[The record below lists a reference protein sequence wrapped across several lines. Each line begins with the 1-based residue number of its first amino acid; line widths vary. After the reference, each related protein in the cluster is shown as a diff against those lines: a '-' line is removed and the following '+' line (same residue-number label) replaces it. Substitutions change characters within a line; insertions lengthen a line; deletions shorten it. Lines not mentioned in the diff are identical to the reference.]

1 MKVLFA
7 VSNESISEG
16 IVKQYQ
22 KEYKE
27 ILSYKNVYYFN
38 AILKEIQKDKTYD
51 RIIIS
56 EELES
61 FANNNY
67 EAIDKFLFEKLDNI
81 SDEAQDSNGQETSI
95 IFICTDRRTKG
106 SSFLVKLFSIGVY
119 NALLGNDRVK
129 SEVCKLINKPRIK
142 KEAKMYYKI
151 DAEDATY
158 DQSNEKE
165 VSEIE
170 IQSILSHFKK
180 LGKNTDKYAD
190 SFNNIAMQYTD
201 EQLKIIINCLPNS
214 VKAVLEEDSPKYQEM
229 MQSFGG
235 IRAIRASNSMK
246 EEEKRTGIK
255 MDLMG
260 SVSTKIDKPIIIPS
274 SVRKVKSNTN
284 KDTSD
289 SLNIH
294 TQSKV
299 SPKVNED
306 DVIDEDDFV
315 DINKMSSKN
324 QKVVK
329 SNMGMQ
335 NVKKVQSNS
344 PVNKVVKSTQNMNVS
359 ENVKEMK
366 KQTLNVNNSEEAI
379 RQRKISKDISPLDFE
394 RNVQNDS
401 DENADIM
408 QNDMDTKR
416 GRGRPRKTPI
426 DMEPKPKGKRGRPRK
441 VAIEDENL
449 LPGFEEETEE
459 NLLPGFN
466 NEQDDEIGVSNFD
479 TEVEENEELEL
490 PGFDNEV
497 EEDEELELPGFDDEV
512 EEDEELEL
520 PGFDDEVEEDEELEL
535 PGFDDEVEEDEEL
548 ELPGFD
554 NEVEEDEEL
563 ELPGFDDESEEG
575 EELELPGFDEE
586 VIEED
591 DESELPDFDEVVEE
605 DDESVLSDFDE
616 EVIEEDKSELSDFD
630 EVEEDDESALSDFD
644 DEIEEDE
651 YTDEVSLPDLDGLD
665 DIEDDFL
672 PDMEEEE
679 LEEEEEIISD
689 TGYNEPEETV
699 LPGMGFEDE
708 IATEDEEILSS
719 NNHINN
725 MNNNVN
731 NIGIN
736 TTNGIESISSK
747 VDYSMSS
754 LNSLLTKE
762 KKIVAFLGTTKNG
775 TSFLINHLGLL
786 FSSLGINTAI
796 LDMTKNKN
804 SYYIYTKNE
813 EELRKRAYTSISKLQ
828 DGYVEGIKANK
839 NLSIYTALP
848 NDGKDYS
855 NAEPI
860 LSTLVQNYSLVLID
874 CDFDT
879 YPSYFA
885 SCQELYLVQSM
896 DILTIQPL
904 TAFLKELK
912 VKGVLEPEKIRV
924 VVNKEIKV
932 RGLTTKLI
940 ITGMSSYNDPSMSFM
955 TELFNKDIVKACSI
969 GFDENACSKYMENV
983 AKGIDL
989 SLNGYSKQFIS
1000 KLRVLGEMV
1009 YPLTSKQTYGKKSGP
1024 ISQDYSTNTF
1034 SNSMNNT
1041 LNQMRKKY

>member
-1 MKVLFA
+1 
-7 VSNESISEG
+7 
-16 IVKQYQ
+16 
-22 KEYKE
+22 
-27 ILSYKNVYYFN
+27 
-38 AILKEIQKDKTYD
+38 
-51 RIIIS
+51 
-56 EELES
+56 
-61 FANNNY
+61 
-67 EAIDKFLFEKLDNI
+67 
-81 SDEAQDSNGQETSI
+81 
-95 IFICTDRRTKG
+95 
-106 SSFLVKLFSIGVY
+106 
-119 NALLGNDRVK
+119 
-129 SEVCKLINKPRIK
+129 
-142 KEAKMYYKI
+142 
-151 DAEDATY
+151 
-158 DQSNEKE
+158 
-165 VSEIE
+165 
-170 IQSILSHFKK
+170 
-180 LGKNTDKYAD
+180 
-190 SFNNIAMQYTD
+190 
-201 EQLKIIINCLPNS
+201 
-214 VKAVLEEDSPKYQEM
+214 
-229 MQSFGG
+229 
-235 IRAIRASNSMK
+235 
-246 EEEKRTGIK
+246 
-255 MDLMG
+255 
-260 SVSTKIDKPIIIPS
+260 
-274 SVRKVKSNTN
+274 
-284 KDTSD
+284 
-289 SLNIH
+289 
-294 TQSKV
+294 
-299 SPKVNED
+299 
-306 DVIDEDDFV
+306 
-315 DINKMSSKN
+315 
-324 QKVVK
+324 
-329 SNMGMQ
+329 
-335 NVKKVQSNS
+335 
-344 PVNKVVKSTQNMNVS
+344 
-359 ENVKEMK
+359 
-366 KQTLNVNNSEEAI
+366 
-379 RQRKISKDISPLDFE
+379 
-394 RNVQNDS
+394 
-401 DENADIM
+401 
-408 QNDMDTKR
+408 
-416 GRGRPRKTPI
+416 
-426 DMEPKPKGKRGRPRK
+426 
-441 VAIEDENL
+441 
-449 LPGFEEETEE
+449 
-459 NLLPGFN
+459 
-466 NEQDDEIGVSNFD
+466 
-479 TEVEENEELEL
+479 EELEL
-490 PGFDNEV
+490 PGFDDES
-497 EEDEELELPGFDDEV
+497 EEDEELELPGFDDES
-512 EEDEELEL
+512 
-520 PGFDDEVEEDEELEL
+520 
-535 PGFDDEVEEDEEL
+535 EEDEEL

-563 ELPGFDDESEEG
+563 ELPGFDNEVEED

-605 DDESVLSDFDE
+605 DDESELPDFDE
-616 EVIEEDKSELSDFD
+616 EVIKEDKSELSDFD
-630 EVEEDDESALSDFD
+630 EVVEDDESALSDFD

-719 NNHINN
+719 NNPVNN
-725 MNNNVN
+725 MSNNVN
-731 NIGIN
+731 NIGRN

-879 YPSYFA
+879 DPSYFA

>member
-344 PVNKVVKSTQNMNVS
+344 PVNKVVKSTQNMNAS
-359 ENVKEMK
+359 ENVKGMK

-497 EEDEELELPGFDDEV
+497 EEDEELELPGFDEEV
-512 EEDEELEL
+512 IEEDEELEL
-520 PGFDDEVEEDEELEL
+520 PGFDD
-535 PGFDDEVEEDEEL
+535 
-548 ELPGFD
+548 
-554 NEVEEDEEL
+554 
-563 ELPGFDDESEEG
+563 
-575 EELELPGFDEE
+575 E

-605 DDESVLSDFDE
+605 DDESELPDFDE
-616 EVIEEDKSELSDFD
+616 EVIKEDKSELSDFD
-630 EVEEDDESALSDFD
+630 EVVEDDESALSDFD

-689 TGYNEPEETV
+689 TGYNETEETV

-719 NNHINN
+719 NNPVNN
-725 MNNNVN
+725 MSNNVN
-731 NIGIN
+731 NIGRN

-879 YPSYFA
+879 DPSYFA

-1009 YPLTSKQTYGKKSGP
+1009 YPLTSKQTYGKKSGS

>member
-344 PVNKVVKSTQNMNVS
+344 PVNKVVKSTQNMNAS
-359 ENVKEMK
+359 ENVKGMK

-548 ELPGFD
+548 ELSGFD
-554 NEVEEDEEL
+554 DEVEEDEEL
-563 ELPGFDDESEEG
+563 ELPGFDDEVEEDEELELPGFNDEVEDDESELPGFDDEVEED
-575 EELELPGFDEE
+575 EELELPGFDD
-586 VIEED
+586 EED
-591 DESELPDFDEVVEE
+591 DDEELELPGFD
-605 DDESVLSDFDE
+605 
-616 EVIEEDKSELSDFD
+616 D
-630 EVEEDDESALSDFD
+630 EVEEDEELELPGFD
-644 DEIEEDE
+644 DEVEED
-651 YTDEVSLPDLDGLD
+651 
-665 DIEDDFL
+665 
-672 PDMEEEE
+672 
-679 LEEEEEIISD
+679 
-689 TGYNEPEETV
+689 
-699 LPGMGFEDE
+699 
-708 IATEDEEILSS
+708 
-719 NNHINN
+719 
-725 MNNNVN
+725 
-731 NIGIN
+731 
-736 TTNGIESISSK
+736 
-747 VDYSMSS
+747 
-754 LNSLLTKE
+754 
-762 KKIVAFLGTTKNG
+762 
-775 TSFLINHLGLL
+775 
-786 FSSLGINTAI
+786 
-796 LDMTKNKN
+796 
-804 SYYIYTKNE
+804 
-813 EELRKRAYTSISKLQ
+813 
-828 DGYVEGIKANK
+828 
-839 NLSIYTALP
+839 
-848 NDGKDYS
+848 
-855 NAEPI
+855 
-860 LSTLVQNYSLVLID
+860 
-874 CDFDT
+874 
-879 YPSYFA
+879 
-885 SCQELYLVQSM
+885 
-896 DILTIQPL
+896 
-904 TAFLKELK
+904 
-912 VKGVLEPEKIRV
+912 
-924 VVNKEIKV
+924 
-932 RGLTTKLI
+932 
-940 ITGMSSYNDPSMSFM
+940 
-955 TELFNKDIVKACSI
+955 
-969 GFDENACSKYMENV
+969 
-983 AKGIDL
+983 
-989 SLNGYSKQFIS
+989 
-1000 KLRVLGEMV
+1000 
-1009 YPLTSKQTYGKKSGP
+1009 
-1024 ISQDYSTNTF
+1024 
-1034 SNSMNNT
+1034 
-1041 LNQMRKKY
+1041 

>member
-548 ELPGFD
+548 ELPGFND
-554 NEVEEDEEL
+554 EVEED
-563 ELPGFDDESEEG
+563 